1 MKNILALL
9 ILGTTTL
16 FAQVPQGFNYQAAL
30 RDAAGAVLSSQP
42 VSVKIEL
49 LQGAVT
55 YTEVHNLTTNAVGLI
70 NLTVGYTPQ
79 SGGTAFSDINWN
91 AGGVSMTT
99 SYDPAGGTNW
109 TLVGTSILQS
119 VPYAL
124 SAANGFSGDFN
135 DLTNVPSIDTSSVN
149 ELQSLSATGD
159 TIKLSQGG
167 SVYFQRFSGV
177 FSDLTGV
184 PTIDTSNTNEIQNL
198 SRNGDTLLLSNGGM
212 VIIPLSLKAEE
223 IDDLTDGKSFGT
235 SLGIGSG
242 ALQGLTSNT
251 ASNTAVGIGALQ
263 DLGTNTQSDQHRN
276 TALGTAA
283 LYRFKVGSNN
293 IGIGN
298 EVGAWLTG
306 GVNNVILG
314 GAGAVSSDSVRV
326 INDNVILG
334 YDAASKIA
342 NGSNANTVIGRS
354 AMSNFSEGFNN
365 IAIGQHTAGQITKGN
380 SNVFIGGTSSGQ
392 LRTMPVY
399 SNVAIGGGTG
409 SHLDSNA
416 YANVF
421 IGENAGNMMR
431 GGSDNTAIGHAALQL
446 APKGGYNVAI
456 GTQAMQMSDVE
467 TSSNTA
473 VGTQSLVNVKSS
485 ENTAIGKGAQNQ
497 TTTGGGNTSVGASS
511 LNSNTTGSHNVAMGV
526 NSLYN
531 NTTGFANTSMGTY
544 SLNSNQT
551 GQENVAVG
559 FSAMS
564 GNLSGSSNTAVGLY
578 TLYGYEGL
586 TGSYNTA
593 LGAHVLTNTKSGQG
607 NTGIGYWV
615 FPNLKAGSYNIGIG
629 NNVGLNV
636 RGASENILIG
646 HEANVKDTM
655 VTNSIAIGYQAV
667 AKSSNAVQLGNSTTT
682 TVSTNGRFEGKG
694 GSLRDSSTLGDN
706 AILRLSSN
714 TKGLLLPRM
723 TQVERNVI
731 PNPPIGLVVY
741 CTDCISGGELQS
753 FNGSI
758 WRSSSFTSVNT
769 LPALNTNAPDFIYAD
784 SAQLS
789 IVVLNSGGLTLL
801 TTGVQLALDASFG
814 TSVITFSSPNPTTG
828 TNLANPG
835 SLLPNT
841 TYYYRGFASNALGV
855 AYGNVASLT
864 TLGNSSGVTPPAII
878 ISSTP
883 SANHISINIGGSF
896 ISPGTNPILYKGFCY
911 SLTASPNFSNYTS
924 EGANSDNFSSII
936 GNLLSDTTYFIKA
949 YAATALDT
957 FYSNITSVNTTV
969 ASQFYVGQ
977 LYNGGVIFY
986 VDSTGSHGLIA
997 STNDLGRYQWGCQ
1010 GNFIDS
1016 TQSGLGYGEYNSTRI
1031 SANCYSTS
1039 PTAASACLN
1048 AVISGY
1054 GDWYLPSYNELQLLK
1069 TNLYNNGYTQ
1079 YFGTDEGSYWSST
1092 EISATQAMQL
1102 EFYFGGWYVG
1112 TPPGK
1117 TNQRKVHPIRSF

>member
-1 MKNILALL
+1 MKNILAIL

-49 LQGAVT
+49 SQGAIT
-55 YTEVHNLTTNAVGLI
+55 YTEIHNVTTNAVGLI

-79 SGGTAFSDINWN
+79 AGGVAFSDIDWN

-109 TLVGTSILQS
+109 TLAGTSILQS

-149 ELQSLSATGD
+149 ELQSLSANGD

-184 PTIDTSNTNEIQNL
+184 PTLDTSITNEIQNL
-198 SRNGDTLLLSNGGM
+198 SRNGDTLRLSNGGM

-235 SLGIGSG
+235 SLGIGSD

-263 DLGTNTQSDQHRN
+263 DLGTMPQSEQHRN

-306 GVNNVILG
+306 GMNNVILG

-334 YDAASKIA
+334 YDAASRIA

-421 IGENAGNMMR
+421 VGENAGNMMR
-431 GGSDNTAIGHAALQL
+431 GGSDNTAIGHGALQD
-446 APKGGYNVAI
+446 ARKGGYNVAI
-456 GTQAMQMSDVE
+456 GAAAMALAGTDISA
-467 TSSNTA
+467 NTA
-473 VGTQSLVNVKSS
+473 IGAQSLVNTTAS
-485 ENTAIGKGAQNQ
+485 ENTAIGKGALNQ
-497 TTTGGGNTSVGASS
+497 TTSGSQNTGLGAYS
-511 LNSNTTGSHNVAMGV
+511 LNQNTTGSHNVAIGASALRL
-526 NSLYN
+526 NISGQYN
-531 NTTGFANTSMGTY
+531 VALGTY
-544 SLNSNQT
+544 AINN
-551 GQENVAVG
+551 GQ
-559 FSAMS
+559 S
-564 GNLSGSSNTAVGLY
+564 GEGNTAIGHSTLSNLSTGSSNTALGVWSMTGWGGQITGQFNQGVGHQSLSHI
-578 TLYGYEGL
+578 TSGNRNSALGNSSL
-586 TGSYNTA
+586 FNLRTGSDNSVFGSQA
-593 LGAHVLTNTKSGQG
+593 GQNLRSGSG
-607 NTGIGYWV
+607 NTFVGAFSGTSDT
-615 FPNLKAGSYNIGIG
+615 NLS
-629 NNVGLNV
+629 
-636 RGASENILIG
+636 
-646 HEANVKDTM
+646 
-655 VTNSIAIGYQAV
+655 NSTAIGYGSTVQT
-667 AKSSNAVQLGNSTTT
+667 NNTIQLGNSSTA

-723 TQVERNVI
+723 TQVERDAISNPEEGMIVWCLNCGLNGQLSAFDGVSWVNANMPSVSGSLPNVST
-731 PNPPIGLVVY
+731 NPVSSFGLTSATFGGNVLA
-741 CTDCISGGELQS
+741 SGA
-753 FNGSI
+753 GSI
-758 WRSSSFTSVNT
+758 LARGVCYSTSANPNIASSIT
-769 LPALNTNAPDFIYAD
+769 
-784 SAQLS
+784 QQ
-789 IVVLNSGGLTLL
+789 
-801 TTGVQLALDASFG
+801 TTGSGAYDEFV
-814 TSVITFSSPNPTTG
+814 
-828 TNLANPG
+828 TNLQ
-835 SLLPNT
+835 PNT
-841 TYYYRGFASNALGV
+841 TYYLRAFATNSLGTS
-855 AYGNVASLT
+855 YGNQVVFKT
-864 TLGNSSGVTPPAII
+864 KKVNVVGDTLGGGII
-878 ISSTP
+878 AYIL
-883 SANHISINIGGSF
+883 A
-896 ISPGTNPILYKGFCY
+896 PGDQG
-911 SLTASPNFSNYTS
+911 
-924 EGANSDNFSSII
+924 
-936 GNLLSDTTYFIKA
+936 
-949 YAATALDT
+949 
-957 FYSNITSVNTTV
+957 
-969 ASQFYVGQ
+969 YVMGEQ
-977 LYNGGVIFY
+977 
-986 VDSTGSHGLIA
+986 HGLIA
-997 STNDLGRYQWGCQ
+997 LPWDYFNTSIKLLSTP
-1010 GNFIDS
+1010 S
-1016 TQSGLGYGEYNSTRI
+1016 SGLNSSCQVANGTSVLIGDGLANTQTLYNQCSTL
-1031 SANCYSTS
+1031 TS
-1039 PTAASACLN
+1039 GAIQVAQNLVEN
-1048 AVISGY
+1048 GFN
-1054 GDWYLPSYNELQLLK
+1054 DWFVPSSNELMKVLQSAAFNQL
-1069 TNLYNNGYTQ
+1069 NLSGM
-1079 YFGTDEGSYWSST
+1079 YWSSSKA
-1092 EISATQAMQL
+1092 SATTVYQWYRSTNNVINSTVAQYYETGKL
-1102 EFYFGGWYVG
+1102 RVIRYF
-1112 TPPGK
+1112 
-1117 TNQRKVHPIRSF
+1117 

>member
-1 MKNILALL
+1 MKNILAIL

-49 LQGAVT
+49 SQGAIT
-55 YTEVHNLTTNAVGLI
+55 YTEIHNLTTNAVGLI

-79 SGGTAFSDINWN
+79 AGGVAFGDIDWN

-99 SYDPAGGTNW
+99 SYDPAGGANW

-149 ELQSLSATGD
+149 ELQSLSANGD

-167 SVYFQRFSGV
+167 SVYFQRFSGD

-184 PTIDTSNTNEIQNL
+184 PTLDTSNTNEIQNL

-235 SLGIGSG
+235 SLGIGSD

-263 DLGTNTQSDQHRN
+263 DLGTMPQSEQHRN

-306 GVNNVILG
+306 GMNNVILG

-334 YDAASKIA
+334 YDAASRIA

-421 IGENAGNMMR
+421 VGENAGNMMR
-431 GGSDNTAIGHAALQL
+431 GGSDNTAIGHGALQD
-446 APKGGYNVAI
+446 ARKGGYNVAI
-456 GTQAMQMSDVE
+456 GAAAMALAGTDISA
-467 TSSNTA
+467 NTA
-473 VGTQSLVNVKSS
+473 IGAQSLVNTTAS
-485 ENTAIGKGAQNQ
+485 ENTAIGKGALNQ
-497 TTTGGGNTSVGASS
+497 TTSGSQNTGLGAYS
-511 LNSNTTGSHNVAMGV
+511 LNQNTTGSHNVAIGASALRL
-526 NSLYN
+526 NISGQYN
-531 NTTGFANTSMGTY
+531 VALGTY
-544 SLNSNQT
+544 AINN
-551 GQENVAVG
+551 GQ
-559 FSAMS
+559 S
-564 GNLSGSSNTAVGLY
+564 GEGNTAIGHSTLSNLSTGSSNTALGVWSMTGWGGQITGQFNQGVGHQSLSHI
-578 TLYGYEGL
+578 TSGNRNSALGNSSL
-586 TGSYNTA
+586 FNLRTGSDNSVFGSQA
-593 LGAHVLTNTKSGQG
+593 GQNLRSGNG
-607 NTGIGYWV
+607 NTFVGAFSGTSDT
-615 FPNLKAGSYNIGIG
+615 NLS
-629 NNVGLNV
+629 
-636 RGASENILIG
+636 
-646 HEANVKDTM
+646 
-655 VTNSIAIGYQAV
+655 NSTAIGYGSTVQTD
-667 AKSSNAVQLGNSTTT
+667 NTIQLGNSSTA

-714 TKGLLLPRM
+714 TKGFVYPRM
-723 TQVERNVI
+723 TFNERQTI
-731 PNPPIGLVVY
+731 NPEAGMAIFCVNCGGRGQLQIFDGY
-741 CTDCISGGELQS
+741 NWTGFSGA
-753 FNGSI
+753 
-758 WRSSSFTSVNT
+758 
-769 LPALNTNAPDFIYAD
+769 PALGINNIGIGDTAFGGVVAYIFQQGDFGYVANEVHGI
-784 SAQLS
+784 
-789 IVVLNSGGLTLL
+789 IV
-801 TTGVQLALDASFG
+801 ALMD
-814 TSVITFSSPNPTTG
+814 
-828 TNLANPG
+828 
-835 SLLPNT
+835 LPNT
-841 TYYYRGFASNALGV
+841 YTWASGFSGPAQVQQLFSTISTQIGKGKSNSDLIKSNASGSLSFPAV
-855 AYGNVASLT
+855 AAADSYQFNGYDDWFLP
-864 TLGNSSGVTPPAII
+864 SSGDLFAV
-878 ISSTP
+878 
-883 SANHISINIGGSF
+883 
-896 ISPGTNPILYKGFCY
+896 KGV
-911 SLTASPNFSNYTS
+911 L
-924 EGANSDNFSSII
+924 
-936 GNLLSDTTYFIKA
+936 
-949 YAATALDT
+949 
-957 FYSNITSVNTTV
+957 
-969 ASQFYVGQ
+969 
-977 LYNGGVIFY
+977 
-986 VDSTGSHGLIA
+986 
-997 STNDLGRYQWGCQ
+997 
-1010 GNFIDS
+1010 
-1016 TQSGLGYGEYNSTRI
+1016 TQSGISNFVTVPVNSSI
-1031 SANCYSTS
+1031 LST
-1039 PTAASACLN
+1039 A
-1048 AVISGY
+1048 
-1054 GDWYLPSYNELQLLK
+1054 
-1069 TNLYNNGYTQ
+1069 
-1079 YFGTDEGSYWSST
+1079 YWSSSLMANFVGARAPMFGLGLG
-1092 EISATQAMQL
+1092 ECGCAFFESYRIRPVR
-1102 EFYFGGWYVG
+1102 YF
-1112 TPPGK
+1112 
-1117 TNQRKVHPIRSF
+1117 

>member
-49 LQGAVT
+49 SQGAVT

-91 AGGVSMTT
+91 TGGVSMTT

-119 VPYAL
+119 VPFAL

-235 SLGIGSG
+235 SLGIGSD

-263 DLGTNTQSDQHRN
+263 DLGTMPQSEQHRN

-306 GVNNVILG
+306 GMNNVILG

-334 YDAASKIA
+334 YDAASRIA

-636 RGASENILIG
+636 RGTSENILIG
-646 HEANVKDTM
+646 HEANVKDSM

-667 AKSSNAVQLGNSTTT
+667 AKSSNAVQLGNSSTT

-714 TKGLLLPRM
+714 TKGFVFPTM
-723 TQVERNVI
+723 TFAERQAV
-731 PNPPIGLVVY
+731 NPEVGMAIY
-741 CTDCISGGELQS
+741 CKNCGGRGQLQIFDGYNWTGFSGS
-753 FNGSI
+753 
-758 WRSSSFTSVNT
+758 
-769 LPALNTNAPDFIYAD
+769 PALGLNDIGIGDTAFGGVVAYIFQQGD
-784 SAQLS
+784 SGYVANEVHG
-789 IVVLNSGGLTLL
+789 IIA
-801 TTGVQLALDASFG
+801 ALMD
-814 TSVITFSSPNPTTG
+814 
-828 TNLANPG
+828 
-835 SLLPNT
+835 LPNT
-841 TYYYRGFASNALGV
+841 YAWASGFSGSAQVQQLLSTISTQIGKGKSNSNLIKSIASGSLSFPAV
-855 AYGNVASLT
+855 AAADSYQFNGYDDWFLPSSGDLFAVKGSLSQSGISNFVT
-864 TLGNSSGVTPPAII
+864 VPVNSSNL
-878 ISSTP
+878 ST
-883 SANHISINIGGSF
+883 A
-896 ISPGTNPILYKGFCY
+896 
-911 SLTASPNFSNYTS
+911 
-924 EGANSDNFSSII
+924 
-936 GNLLSDTTYFIKA
+936 
-949 YAATALDT
+949 
-957 FYSNITSVNTTV
+957 
-969 ASQFYVGQ
+969 
-977 LYNGGVIFY
+977 
-986 VDSTGSHGLIA
+986 
-997 STNDLGRYQWGCQ
+997 
-1010 GNFIDS
+1010 
-1016 TQSGLGYGEYNSTRI
+1016 
-1031 SANCYSTS
+1031 
-1039 PTAASACLN
+1039 
-1048 AVISGY
+1048 
-1054 GDWYLPSYNELQLLK
+1054 
-1069 TNLYNNGYTQ
+1069 
-1079 YFGTDEGSYWSST
+1079 YWSSSLMANFVGARAPMFGLGLGDCGCAFF
-1092 EISATQAMQL
+1092 ESYRIRPVR
-1102 EFYFGGWYVG
+1102 YF
-1112 TPPGK
+1112 
-1117 TNQRKVHPIRSF
+1117 

>member
-49 LQGAVT
+49 FQGAIT
-55 YTEVHNLTTNAVGLI
+55 YTEIHNVTTNAVGLI

-79 SGGTAFSDINWN
+79 AGGVAFSDIDWN

-109 TLVGTSILQS
+109 TLAGTSILQS

-149 ELQSLSATGD
+149 ELQSLSANGD

-184 PTIDTSNTNEIQNL
+184 PTLDTSNSNEIQNL

-235 SLGIGSG
+235 SLGIGSD

-263 DLGTNTQSDQHRN
+263 DLGTMPQSEQHRN

-306 GVNNVILG
+306 GMNNVILG

-334 YDAASKIA
+334 YDAASRIA

-421 IGENAGNMMR
+421 VGENAGNMMR
-431 GGSDNTAIGHAALQL
+431 GGSDNTAIGHGALQD
-446 APKGGYNVAI
+446 ARKGGYNVAI
-456 GTQAMQMSDVE
+456 GAAAMALAGTDISA
-467 TSSNTA
+467 NTA
-473 VGTQSLVNVKSS
+473 IGAQSLVNTTAS
-485 ENTAIGKGAQNQ
+485 ENTAIGKGALNQ
-497 TTTGGGNTSVGASS
+497 TTSGSQNTGLGAYS
-511 LNSNTTGSHNVAMGV
+511 LNQNTTGSHNVAIGASALRL
-526 NSLYN
+526 NISGQYN
-531 NTTGFANTSMGTY
+531 VALGTY
-544 SLNSNQT
+544 AINN
-551 GQENVAVG
+551 GQ
-559 FSAMS
+559 S
-564 GNLSGSSNTAVGLY
+564 GEGNTAIGHSTLSNLSTGSSNTALGVWSMTGWGGQITGQFNQGVGHQSLSHI
-578 TLYGYEGL
+578 TSGNRNSALGNSSL
-586 TGSYNTA
+586 FNLRTGSDNSVFGSQA
-593 LGAHVLTNTKSGQG
+593 GQNLRSGNG
-607 NTGIGYWV
+607 NTFVGAFSGTSDT
-615 FPNLKAGSYNIGIG
+615 NLS
-629 NNVGLNV
+629 
-636 RGASENILIG
+636 
-646 HEANVKDTM
+646 
-655 VTNSIAIGYQAV
+655 NSTAIGYGSTVQTD
-667 AKSSNAVQLGNSTTT
+667 NTIQLGNSSTA

-714 TKGLLLPRM
+714 TKGFVYPRM
-723 TQVERNVI
+723 TFNERQTI
-731 PNPPIGLVVY
+731 NPEAGMAIFCVNCGGRGQLQIFDGY
-741 CTDCISGGELQS
+741 NWTGFSG
-753 FNGSI
+753 
-758 WRSSSFTSVNT
+758 V
-769 LPALNTNAPDFIYAD
+769 PALGINNIGIGDTAFGGVVAYIFQQGDFGYVANEVHGI
-784 SAQLS
+784 
-789 IVVLNSGGLTLL
+789 IV
-801 TTGVQLALDASFG
+801 ALMD
-814 TSVITFSSPNPTTG
+814 
-828 TNLANPG
+828 
-835 SLLPNT
+835 LPNT
-841 TYYYRGFASNALGV
+841 YTWASGFSGPAQVQQLFSTISTQIGKGKSNSDLIKSNASGSLSFPAV
-855 AYGNVASLT
+855 AAADSYQFNGYDDWFLP
-864 TLGNSSGVTPPAII
+864 SSGDLFAV
-878 ISSTP
+878 
-883 SANHISINIGGSF
+883 
-896 ISPGTNPILYKGFCY
+896 KGV
-911 SLTASPNFSNYTS
+911 L
-924 EGANSDNFSSII
+924 
-936 GNLLSDTTYFIKA
+936 
-949 YAATALDT
+949 
-957 FYSNITSVNTTV
+957 
-969 ASQFYVGQ
+969 
-977 LYNGGVIFY
+977 
-986 VDSTGSHGLIA
+986 
-997 STNDLGRYQWGCQ
+997 
-1010 GNFIDS
+1010 
-1016 TQSGLGYGEYNSTRI
+1016 TQSGISNFVTVPVNSSI
-1031 SANCYSTS
+1031 LST
-1039 PTAASACLN
+1039 A
-1048 AVISGY
+1048 
-1054 GDWYLPSYNELQLLK
+1054 
-1069 TNLYNNGYTQ
+1069 
-1079 YFGTDEGSYWSST
+1079 YWSSSLMANFVGARAPMFGLGLG
-1092 EISATQAMQL
+1092 ECGCAFFESYRIRPVR
-1102 EFYFGGWYVG
+1102 YF
-1112 TPPGK
+1112 
-1117 TNQRKVHPIRSF
+1117 